1 MIEFITEYKIQLQI
15 VTTLVSLFGST
26 IGLNYA
32 LKALRISKDRDREFF
47 SIQNSVITQRKNLS
61 DDLKTRLK
69 NNATPTE
76 VFETFST
83 YFDSNSGYESKLKG
97 DYYDAAKSNHIDI
110 LFAQISLTS
119 AILGALFTIGLQIY
133 S

>member
-32 LKALRISKDRDREFF
+32 LKALRISKDREFF